1 MDIIQP
7 LTDVFREV
15 FDDDTIELHPEM
27 TADDV
32 DAWDSL
38 SHVNLM
44 IAIELKFGIEF
55 KMNEIQSFANVG
67 ELMRSIETKLANL
80 KPTQM

>member
-1 MDIIQP
+1 MAITEK
-7 LTDVFREV
+7 LTQVFREV
-15 FDDDTIELHPEM
+15 FDDDTLVLTDEM

-44 IAIELKFGIEF
+44 IAIEIAFGIEF
-55 KMNEIQSFANVG
+55 KQNEIQSFANVG
-67 ELMRSIETKLANL
+67 ELRQGIEEKLG
-80 KPTQM
+80 K

>member
-1 MDIIQP
+1 MDITEK

-15 FDDDTIELHPEM
+15 FDDQTITLYDDM

-38 SHVNLM
+38 SHINLI
-44 IAIELKFGIEF
+44 IAVEIAFGIEF
-55 KMNEIQSFANVG
+55 KQSEIQTFADVG
-67 ELMRSIETKLANL
+67 ELKQSVESKLADQN
-80 KPTQM
+80 K

>member
-1 MDIIQP
+1 MITEK
-7 LTDVFREV
+7 LTNVFREV
-15 FDDDTIELHPEM
+15 FDDDSLVLEDNM

-44 IAIELKFGIEF
+44 IAVEIAFGIEF
-55 KMNEIQSFANVG
+55 KQSEIQSFANVG
-67 ELMRSIETKLANL
+67 ELRKTIESKLRE
-80 KPTQM
+80 

>member
-1 MDIIQP
+1 MEITEK
-7 LTDVFREV
+7 LTNVFREV
-15 FDDDTIELHPEM
+15 FDDETINLHEEM

-44 IAIELKFGIEF
+44 IAIELAFDIEF
-55 KMNEIQSFANVG
+55 KQNEIQSFSNVG
-67 ELMRSIETKLANL
+67 ELMKSIEEKISAD
-80 KPTQM
+80 

>member
-1 MDIIQP
+1 MMDIREK
-7 LTDVFREV
+7 LTNIFKEV
-15 FDDDTIELHPEM
+15 FDEETLVLSDEM

-44 IAIELKFGIEF
+44 IAIEIAFDIEF
-55 KMNEIQSFANVG
+55 KQSEIQNFANVG
-67 ELMRSIETKLANL
+67 ELILGIEQKLAD
-80 KPTQM
+80 

>member
-1 MDIIQP
+1 MAITEK
-7 LTDVFREV
+7 LTQVFREV
-15 FDDDTIELHPEM
+15 FDDDTLVPTNEM

-44 IAIELKFGIEF
+44 IAIEIAFEIEF
-55 KMNEIQSFANVG
+55 KQNEIQSFANVG
-67 ELMRSIETKLANL
+67 ELKENIESKLAE
-80 KPTQM
+80 KSIKS

>member
-1 MDIIQP
+1 MDIREK
-7 LTDVFREV
+7 LTNIFKEV
-15 FDDDTIELHPEM
+15 FDEETLVLSDEM

-44 IAIELKFGIEF
+44 IAIEIAFDIEF
-55 KMNEIQSFANVG
+55 KQSEIQNFANVG
-67 ELMRSIETKLANL
+67 ELILVIEQKLGA
-80 KPTQM
+80 

>member
-1 MDIIQP
+1 MAITEK
-7 LTDVFREV
+7 LTQVFREV
-15 FDDDTIELHPEM
+15 FDDETLVLTDEM

-44 IAIELKFGIEF
+44 IAIEIAFEIEF
-55 KMNEIQSFANVG
+55 KQNEIQGFANVG
-67 ELMRSIETKLANL
+67 ELRQRIEEKLSH
-80 KPTQM
+80 

>member
-1 MDIIQP
+1 MKLNEK
-7 LTDVFREV
+7 LTNVFREV
-15 FDDDTIELHPEM
+15 FDDQTLNLNEEM

-44 IAIELKFGIEF
+44 IAIEIAFDIDF
-55 KMNEIQSFANVG
+55 KQNEIQSFSNVG
-67 ELMRSIETKLANL
+67 ELVKCIKEKITAN
-80 KPTQM
+80 

>member
-1 MDIIQP
+1 MAITEK
-7 LTDVFREV
+7 LTRVFREV
-15 FDDDTIELHPEM
+15 FDDDTLVLTDEM

-44 IAIELKFGIEF
+44 IAIEIAFGIEF
-55 KMNEIQSFANVG
+55 KQNEIQSFANVG
-67 ELMRSIETKLANL
+67 ELRNGIEEKLD
-80 KPTQM
+80 Q

>member
-1 MDIIQP
+1 MAIKEK
-7 LTDVFREV
+7 LTQVFREV
-15 FDDDTIELHPEM
+15 FDEDTLVLTDEM

-44 IAIELKFGIEF
+44 IAIEIAFGIEF
-55 KMNEIQSFANVG
+55 KQNEIQSFANVG
-67 ELMRSIETKLANL
+67 ELRQSIEEKLG
-80 KPTQM
+80 K

>member
-1 MDIIQP
+1 MAITEK
-7 LTDVFREV
+7 LTQVFREV
-15 FDDDTIELHPEM
+15 FDDDTLVLTDKM

-44 IAIELKFGIEF
+44 IAIEIAFGIEF
-55 KMNEIQSFANVG
+55 KQNEIQSFANVG
-67 ELMRSIETKLANL
+67 ELRQSIEEKLG
-80 KPTQM
+80 K

>member
-1 MDIIQP
+1 MEIFDKLQNI
-7 LTDVFREV
+7 FREV
-15 FDDDTIELHPEM
+15 FDDETIILNEEM

-44 IAIELKFGIEF
+44 IAIELAFDIEF
-55 KMNEIQSFANVG
+55 KQNEIQSFSNVG
-67 ELMRSIETKLANL
+67 ELMKSIEEKISAR
-80 KPTQM
+80 

>member
-1 MDIIQP
+1 MMDIREKLANI
-7 LTDVFREV
+7 FKEV
-15 FDDDTIELHPEM
+15 FDEETLVLSDEM

-44 IAIELKFGIEF
+44 IAIEIAFDIEF
-55 KMNEIQSFANVG
+55 KQSEIQNFANVG
-67 ELMRSIETKLANL
+67 ELILGIEQKLAD
-80 KPTQM
+80 

>member
-1 MDIIQP
+1 MGITEK
-7 LTDVFREV
+7 LTKVFREV
-15 FDDDTIELHPEM
+15 FDDETISLREEM

-44 IAIELKFGIEF
+44 IAIELAFDIEF
-55 KMNEIQSFANVG
+55 KQNEIQSFANVG
-67 ELMRSIETKLANL
+67 ELMKSIEEKISAC
-80 KPTQM
+80 

>member
-1 MDIIQP
+1 MDITEK

-15 FDDDTIELHPEM
+15 FDDESIILSEEM

-32 DAWDSL
+32 DAWDSM

-44 IAIELKFGIEF
+44 LAIEIAFGIEF
-55 KMNEIQSFANVG
+55 KQSEIQNFANVG
-67 ELMRSIETKLANL
+67 ELKQTIINKTI
-80 KPTQM
+80 